1 MKHLAMA
8 LALVF
13 ALAAPALAAGSN
25 TLTSQPA
32 AAEDPDWAQAKSA
45 LQARQY
51 EQAVPLLQKVV
62 AKDASNADAFNYLGY
77 THARADKPQ
86 EALAYYNKAL
96 DINPKH
102 RGANAYLGEL
112 HLKLGDLPAAEERL
126 KTLDGVCFFGC
137 AEYDI
142 LKAALAEYKA
152 TGKFTSRK

>member
-1 MKHLAMA
+1 MKHLALA
-8 LALVF
+8 LAL
-13 ALAAPALAAGSN
+13 ALAAPALAAGSD
-25 TLTSQPA
+25 TLPSSQPAA

-45 LQARQY
+45 VQARQY

-86 EALAYYNKAL
+86 EALAYYNQAL
-96 DINPKH
+96 AINPKH

-126 KTLDGVCFFGC
+126 KTLDGACFFGC
-137 AEYDI
+137 AEFDI